1 MYTAPTRAEIDA
13 QIIASI
19 EGQLGQTVTIFPKA
33 FVRVLSKAL
42 SAVLSLAYQF
52 IAWAIRQIF
61 PATSD
66 AESLSYYG
74 DWYAMPRAAA
84 TSAILQITI
93 SGDDPTAIPAGTLWA
108 YGSLVFTQAADV
120 VISSGTASAQI
131 QALAYGIAGNLPPST
146 VLFLP
151 SPKAGVTGAVVAAV
165 STAAVDEEPLD
176 LWRSRIVQRMQNQPQ
191 GGATGDYIRWAMEV
205 AGIAGAHVKKIG
217 TDVYLYPLAALTG
230 SARIPDAPKLAEV
243 QTYLQDPIRRPLC
256 ATVYAS
262 APVSRTV
269 SLSISGLSPADANT
283 KANITAGVSAYLY
296 AAYPKQYSD
305 EAAPTNLVSLAAIW
319 GIIIANGAVATG
331 VTMTVSGIGAGVQ
344 IYDLPIGEIADPGVI
359 TWA

>member
-19 EGQLGQTVTIFPKA
+19 EGQIGQTVTIFPKA

-131 QALAYGIAGNLPPST
+131 QALTYGIAGNLPPST
-146 VLFLP
+146 ALSLP

-165 STAAVDEEPLD
+165 STAAVDEESLD

-217 TDVYLYPLAALTG
+217 TDVLPL
-230 SARIPDAPKLAEV
+230 SARRAHRLRPHPRRAQTGRGANIPSRPRPSPALCHG
-243 QTYLQDPIRRPLC
+243 IRLRPC
-256 ATVYAS
+256 FPHRIAVYFR
-262 APVSRTV
+262 PVSRRRKHESEHHRRRFRV
-269 SLSISGLSPADANT
+269 SLRRIPETVTATRPHRQTLCHSP
-283 KANITAGVSAYLY
+283 
-296 AAYPKQYSD
+296 PF
-305 EAAPTNLVSLAAIW
+305 
-319 GIIIANGAVATG
+319 GASSSRMEPSQPA
-331 VTMTVSGIGAGVQ
+331 
-344 IYDLPIGEIADPGVI
+344 
-359 TWA
+359 